1 MGSSQSALGH
11 AGSPLRAISRE
22 KCFTL
27 HSQRRLYRERSSESA
42 VVEKAAELKVS
53 PNSQTEPQIMSSQAL
68 KATVQQSVRMASQV
82 VEQQSRHGGGFVWRA
97 GVGYQYQGGQGG
109 QQPQASEQQWKDQ
122 RQGQFTQGL
131 GWEHLHSSKGHSS

>member
-1 MGSSQSALGH
+1 MGSSSSGET
-11 AGSPLRAISRE
+11 SRAETFS
-22 KCFTL
+22 FPPTL
-27 HSQRRLYRERSSESA
+27 
-42 VVEKAAELKVS
+42 KTTK
-53 PNSQTEPQIMSSQAL
+53 IMSSQAL

>member
-1 MGSSQSALGH
+1 MGSSSSGKTSRAETSAFL
-11 AGSPLRAISRE
+11 LI
-22 KCFTL
+22 L
-27 HSQRRLYRERSSESA
+27 
-42 VVEKAAELKVS
+42 KANPK
-53 PNSQTEPQIMSSQAL
+53 TKIMSSQAL

-131 GWEHLHSSKGHSS
+131 GWEHLHSSKGHTS